1 MTTYT
6 LFTDPHLGTRR
17 AAHTTRDSS
26 KKLTLSLFKQAW
38 DIIEDA
44 ENPVCLGDLFDRSQN
59 SEDVL
64 VQGYEIA
71 SNCRWVLAGNHDES
85 NRADTVTSLRALQE
99 MGCPVISSPSLSAPY
114 FFADG
119 PMYFV
124 PHHASQEL
132 FEQAMLEAA
141 EHAACERAGRA
152 SVLMLH
158 CNYDQPFA
166 TEDDTLNLSPAIAQ
180 KLLESFD
187 YIFLGHEH
195 KPSTHFD
202 GRVVIL
208 GNSHVTSFAD
218 ISDKFSYQLEI
229 TDDSI
234 DLAKTRIWSKDE
246 RFAPVMFG
254 QDLPDLSGVQF
265 IDVIG
270 AADEAVAVADF
281 MQQVWENAPD
291 ALAVRNSVSV
301 AGVNVVDDEAEK
313 PVVEDLRTRISR
325 ELDGTDLAELF
336 SELAKEVAV

>member
-17 AAHTTRDSS
+17 AAHTTRESS
-26 KKLTLSLFKQAW
+26 KRLTLALFKQAW

-44 ENPVCLGDLFDRSQN
+44 EKSICLGDLFDRAFNDESI
-59 SEDVL
+59 L

-71 SNCRWVLAGNHDES
+71 RNCMWTLAGNHDET
-85 NRADTVTSLRALQE
+85 NREGTITSLRALQE
-99 MGCPVISSPSLSAPY
+99 MGCAIISSPSLSEPY
-114 FFADG
+114 FDNFE
-119 PMYFV
+119 PLYFV

-132 FEQAMLEAA
+132 FEQAMREAA
-141 EHAACERAGRA
+141 EHAARERAGRA

-208 GNSHVTSFAD
+208 GNSHPTSFGD
-218 ISDKFSYQLEI
+218 LSDKFSYQLEI

-234 DLAKTRIWSKDE
+234 DLAKTRVWSKDE
-246 RFAPVMFG
+246 RFASVMFG
-254 QDLPDLSGVQF
+254 QELPDLSGVQF

-325 ELDGTDLAELF
+325 ELEGSDLAELF

>member
-1 MTTYT
+1 M
-6 LFTDPHLGTRR
+6 
-17 AAHTTRDSS
+17 
-26 KKLTLSLFKQAW
+26 
-38 DIIEDA
+38 
-44 ENPVCLGDLFDRSQN
+44 
-59 SEDVL
+59 
-64 VQGYEIA
+64 QGFA
-71 SNCRWVLAGNHDES
+71 VAGRCRWVLAGNHDCA
-85 NRADTVTSLRALQE
+85 NREGVVTSLDALQE
-99 MGCPVISSPSLSAPY
+99 MGCPIISPPNLSEPY

-124 PHHASQEL
+124 PHHASQQL
-132 FEQAMLEAA
+132 FEQAMLDAA
-141 EHAACERAGRA
+141 AHAACERAGRA

-166 TEDDTLNLSPAIAQ
+166 TEDDTLNLSPAVAQ

-208 GNSHVTSFAD
+208 GNSHPTSFGD
-218 ISDKFSYQLEI
+218 LSDKFSYQLEI

-234 DLAKTRIWSKDE
+234 DLTKTRIWSKDE
-246 RFAPVMFG
+246 RFASVMFG
-254 QDLPDLSGVQF
+254 QELPDLRGVQF

-281 MQQVWENAPD
+281 MQMVWESAPD

-325 ELDGTDLAELF
+325 ELDGTDLADLF

>member
-1 MTTYT
+1 MTTFT

-17 AAHTTRDSS
+17 AAHTTRESS
-26 KKLTLSLFKQAW
+26 KRLTLSLFKQAW

-44 ENPVCLGDLFDRSQN
+44 EKPICLGDLFDRAFNDESI
-59 SEDVL
+59 L

-71 SNCRWVLAGNHDES
+71 SNCMWTLAGNHDET
-85 NRADTVTSLRALQE
+85 NREGTITSLRALQE
-99 MGCPVISSPSLSAPY
+99 MGCSIISSPSLSEPY
-114 FFADG
+114 FDNFE
-119 PMYFV
+119 PLYFV

-141 EHAACERAGRA
+141 EHAARERAGRA

-166 TEDDTLNLSPAIAQ
+166 TEDDTLNLSPAVAQ

-208 GNSHVTSFAD
+208 GNSHPTSFGD
-218 ISDKFSYQLEI
+218 LSDKFSYQLEI

-246 RFAPVMFG
+246 RFASVMFG
-254 QDLPDLSGVQF
+254 QELPDLGGVQF

-301 AGVNVVDDEAEK
+301 AGVNVADDEAEK

-325 ELDGTDLAELF
+325 ELEGSDLAELF

>member
-1 MTTYT
+1 MTTFT

-17 AAHTTRDSS
+17 AAHTTRESS
-26 KKLTLSLFKQAW
+26 KRLTLALFKQAW

-44 ENPVCLGDLFDRSQN
+44 EKPICLGDLFDRAFNDESI
-59 SEDVL
+59 L

-71 SNCRWVLAGNHDES
+71 RNCMWTLAGNHDET
-85 NRADTVTSLRALQE
+85 NREGTITSLRALQE
-99 MGCPVISSPSLSAPY
+99 MGCAVISSPSLSEPY
-114 FFADG
+114 FDNFE
-119 PMYFV
+119 PLYFV

-132 FEQAMLEAA
+132 FEQAMLDAA
-141 EHAACERAGRA
+141 EHAACERADRA

-208 GNSHVTSFAD
+208 GNTHPTSFAD

-229 TDDSI
+229 TDYEINLRKD
-234 DLAKTRIWSKDE
+234 RIWSKDE
-246 RFAPVMFG
+246 RFASVMFG
-254 QDLPDLSGVQF
+254 QELPDLSGVQF

-281 MQQVWENAPD
+281 MQMVWENAPD

-325 ELDGTDLAELF
+325 ELEGSDLAELF

>member
-1 MTTYT
+1 MTTFT

-17 AAHTTRDSS
+17 AAHTTRESS
-26 KKLTLSLFKQAW
+26 KRLTLALFKQAW
-38 DIIEDA
+38 DVIEGA
-44 ENPVCLGDLFDRSQN
+44 EKSICLGDLFDRAFNDESI
-59 SEDVL
+59 L

-71 SNCRWVLAGNHDES
+71 SNCMWTLAGNHDET
-85 NRADTVTSLRALQE
+85 NRADTVTSLRALRE
-99 MGCPVISSPSLSAPY
+99 MGCSIISSPSLSEPY
-114 FFADG
+114 FDNFE
-119 PMYFV
+119 PLYFV

-132 FEQAMLEAA
+132 FEQAMREAA
-141 EHAACERAGRA
+141 EHAARERAGRA

-166 TEDDTLNLSPAIAQ
+166 TEDDTLNLSPAVAN
-180 KLLESFD
+180 LMLESFD
-187 YIFLGHEH
+187 YIFIGHEH
-195 KPSTHFD
+195 KPSTYFD

-208 GNSHVTSFAD
+208 GNTHATSFAD

-234 DLAKTRIWSKDE
+234 DLTKTRIWSKDE
-246 RFAPVMFG
+246 RFASVMFG
-254 QDLPDLSGVQF
+254 QELPDLSGVQF

-281 MQQVWENAPD
+281 MQMVWENAPD

-325 ELDGTDLAELF
+325 ELDGTDLADLF